1 MSLAALSAI
10 LLFSL
15 TLVASAQTLINGAN
29 QAGILLVNTTNSYTF
44 TANAGDSINL
54 RQGTTGFKGYLE
66 LYGPTGALLGTA
78 AGNSTDQLIAYT
90 ATTNGTFTVL
100 VSSEY
105 YGGTGTYVLNLA
117 QIPEPFIVP
126 AGDGGGTLTNGADAT
141 GTITLGRQD
150 LWSFTANKGD
160 SINVRQGT
168 TGFKGYLELYGP
180 TGALL
185 GTAAGNSTDQLIAY
199 TATTNGTFTVLVS
212 SEYSGGTGT
221 YVLNLAQIPEP
232 FIVPAGDDGGTLT
245 NGANATG
252 TITLGDQDMW
262 SFTANKGESINVRLA
277 STFPGNLEL
286 YGPNGALLVD
296 AGENAEDELI
306 AYTATTNGT
315 FTVLVSGYYGTDT
328 GTYVLN
334 LSEIPEPFIVPAGDG
349 GGTLTNGANATG
361 TITLGRQDLWSFTA
375 NKGESINVRLGSTFS
390 GNLEL
395 YGPNGALLVDAGDN
409 DPDELIA
416 YTATTN
422 GTFTVLVSAY
432 YSGGTGTYVLN
443 LSQIPEPFIV
453 PAGDGGG
460 TLTNGANATGTIT
473 LARQDLWSFTA
484 NKGDSINLR
493 LGTFGFPGN
502 LELYGPSGALL
513 NDAGDNDPD
522 ELIAYTATTNG
533 TFTVLVSAD
542 FGDGIEGGTGTYV
555 LNLSQIPEPFI
566 VPAGDG
572 GGTLTN
578 GADATG
584 TITLARQDLW
594 SFTANK
600 GDSINLR
607 LGTFGFPGNLELYGP
622 SGALLV
628 DAGDNDPDELIEDYV
643 ATTNGT
649 FTVLVSADFGDG
661 IEGGTGTYALRLAQM
676 PEPFIVSSGDQGGGM
691 TGSASYAGTITLGDQ
706 DMWAFTACTG
716 DSINLG
722 LTTTNFG
729 RYGGLLE
736 LYGPN
741 GALLQTTSDGTN
753 LSIAYTATNCGT
765 FTVLVSADF
774 GDGVEG
780 GTGTYGL
787 TANGLVYELME
798 CLPKISGTNF
808 TFNGVGGNTNAN
820 AGFVLYSTTNV
831 ATPFGL
837 WTPVLTNQFD
847 QFGVFGYTNI
857 YNLTQRQEFFRFLV
871 P

>member
-328 GTYVLN
+328 GTYV
-334 LSEIPEPFIVPAGDG
+334 
-349 GGTLTNGANATG
+349 
-361 TITLGRQDLWSFTA
+361 
-375 NKGESINVRLGSTFS
+375 
-390 GNLEL
+390 
-395 YGPNGALLVDAGDN
+395 
-409 DPDELIA
+409 
-416 YTATTN
+416 
-422 GTFTVLVSAY
+422 
-432 YSGGTGTYVLN
+432 
-443 LSQIPEPFIV
+443 
-453 PAGDGGG
+453 
-460 TLTNGANATGTIT
+460 
-473 LARQDLWSFTA
+473 
-484 NKGDSINLR
+484 
-493 LGTFGFPGN
+493 
-502 LELYGPSGALL
+502 
-513 NDAGDNDPD
+513 
-522 ELIAYTATTNG
+522 
-533 TFTVLVSAD
+533 
-542 FGDGIEGGTGTYV
+542 
-555 LNLSQIPEPFI
+555 
-566 VPAGDG
+566 
-572 GGTLTN
+572 
-578 GADATG
+578 
-584 TITLARQDLW
+584 
-594 SFTANK
+594 
-600 GDSINLR
+600 
-607 LGTFGFPGNLELYGP
+607 
-622 SGALLV
+622 
-628 DAGDNDPDELIEDYV
+628 
-643 ATTNGT
+643 
-649 FTVLVSADFGDG
+649 
-661 IEGGTGTYALRLAQM
+661 
-676 PEPFIVSSGDQGGGM
+676 
-691 TGSASYAGTITLGDQ
+691 
-706 DMWAFTACTG
+706 
-716 DSINLG
+716 
-722 LTTTNFG
+722 
-729 RYGGLLE
+729 
-736 LYGPN
+736 
-741 GALLQTTSDGTN
+741 
-753 LSIAYTATNCGT
+753 
-765 FTVLVSADF
+765 
-774 GDGVEG
+774 
-780 GTGTYGL
+780 
-787 TANGLVYELME
+787 
-798 CLPKISGTNF
+798 
-808 TFNGVGGNTNAN
+808 
-820 AGFVLYSTTNV
+820 
-831 ATPFGL
+831 
-837 WTPVLTNQFD
+837 
-847 QFGVFGYTNI
+847 
-857 YNLTQRQEFFRFLV
+857 
-871 P
+871 